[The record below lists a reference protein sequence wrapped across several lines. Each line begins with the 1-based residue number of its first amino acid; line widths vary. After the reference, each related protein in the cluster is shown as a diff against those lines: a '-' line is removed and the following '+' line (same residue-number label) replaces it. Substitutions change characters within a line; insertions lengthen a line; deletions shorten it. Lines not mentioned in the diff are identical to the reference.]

1 MPSKFPPHIR
11 LGKKGENIAISFLEA
26 KGFRILACN
35 FRFKKAEVDI
45 IAKRDQRLS
54 FVEVKTRTGKGFTRA
69 ENSINKTKQHLYF
82 LAAQEYCKKEAISC
96 RIQFDV
102 IVIELFAYGKDLFY
116 FPDSFYP
123 NPENTLKDK

>member
-1 MPSKFPPHIR
+1 MPSKFPPNIQ
-11 LGKKGENIAISFLEA
+11 LGKKGENIAIRFLEA
-26 KGFRILACN
+26 KGFRILARN

-82 LAAQEYCKKEAISC
+82 LAAQE
-96 RIQFDV
+96 
-102 IVIELFAYGKDLFY
+102 
-116 FPDSFYP
+116 
-123 NPENTLKDK
+123 